1 MLRPCGKKVSDG
13 ATFSG
18 LKASEGASWCGVNP
32 ELTIGNSLETRT
44 EMTHINGC
52 QYTRTSDVSTPD
64 VRMSTPSQPDF
75 TVSHFP

>member
-44 EMTHINGC
+44 EMTYINGW
-52 QYTRTSDVSTPD
+52 QALFMVI
-64 VRMSTPSQPDF
+64 
-75 TVSHFP
+75 